1 MLKEL
6 KKIFSTLV
14 IYQNNHA
21 EIPENYQW
29 FITSN
34 QDIIG
39 IDTQEL
45 SSRDTALL
53 STFLSPYSITIPK
66 PTSQEQL
73 WKSRLQEND
82 NAEVVSPFRLVYFK
96 ITENQ
101 MKPLQFKE
109 AIQDFYAKSV
119 PIIWENQYEGIIIEE
134 LSDLSEE
141 FISYEQIINT
151 LMSDLYVNIRF
162 YVGPILDNLT
172 HVKQLYATF
181 ITNSEQAFSYFEK
194 PVITYM
200 DAIIHG
206 FIDRVDTPFRDE
218 VIMVIFK
225 DLVTDKDLLHTLQT
239 FIQSNL
245 NTSVAAK
252 ALHMHRNS
260 LQYRLDKFRER
271 TGIDIRQF
279 DQAIIVYLGLL
290 SIMHR
295 D

>member
-1 MLKEL
+1 MLNEL
-6 KKIFSTLV
+6 RKIFSTLF
-14 IYQNNHA
+14 IFQNNQGN
-21 EIPENYQW
+21 IPDNYQW

-39 IDTQEL
+39 IDNQEL
-45 SSRDTALL
+45 STRDIALL
-53 STFLSPYSITIPK
+53 SAFLTPYSITIPE
-66 PTSQEQL
+66 PTLEEQL
-73 WKSRLQEND
+73 WESRLKENNKD
-82 NAEVVSPFRLVYFK
+82 EVVSPFRLVYFK
-96 ITENQ
+96 ITKNQ

-109 AIQDFYAKSV
+109 AIQDFFTKSV

-134 LSDLSEE
+134 LSDSAE
-141 FISYEQIINT
+141 FISYEQIIDI
-151 LMSDLYVNIRF
+151 LMSDLYVNIKF
-162 YVGPILDNLT
+162 YVGPSLDNLFNL
-172 HVKQLYATF
+172 KQLYTTF
-181 ITNSEQAFSYFEK
+181 LASSEQAFSYSEK
-194 PVITYM
+194 PVITYL

-206 FIDRVDTPFRDE
+206 FIDRTDESFRDD

-225 DLVTDKDLLHTLQT
+225 DLVTDKELLHTLRT
-239 FIQSNL
+239 FIQCNL

-252 ALHMHRNS
+252 TLHMHRNS